1 MRSFLKGQQGSTVF
15 ILGISVLFLL
25 LICLY
30 PFLTLFGKITF
41 PMPAGVFDLKYFL
54 KIFDNKTTLLAIKN
68 TVSISLGTAFL
79 STLMALPLSWLLT
92 RTNVPGANKL
102 RSWFCLPYAIPPY
115 IGAIAW
121 IYLANPTTGILNIWL
136 GQGTIN
142 IYTYGGLIWV
152 MSCFFYT
159 FILLSLLA
167 ALDRMDPSLEEA
179 ARLSGAGPLRVF
191 FQITVP
197 IIMPALLS
205 GVLLVILAAAASFG
219 VPAMIGNPASIY
231 LVTTRIYTFMKMGSV
246 SGTYTAGALSIILLV
261 LAVIVLWANQRLM
274 SKGHFKTVGGKT
286 SRPSLIDLGALR
298 FPMLFAMGLSFLVIF
313 ILPLG
318 GILVTALSKVQGSLT
333 LDNMGFQNFYKI
345 FFETDE
351 TPRALWNSTK
361 LAFWAATIA
370 VTFGMILSY
379 IVQKTKIKGRGVV
392 EILASLPY
400 ATPGT
405 VLAFAFILT
414 FSSGILGFSVPLY
427 NTIYLIAMAYIAKY
441 LNFALRTCGD
451 GFGQIDDVLAEAAR
465 VSGASWLTTMRTIW
479 FPLMKPALV
488 ASWFLVFMPCFSELT
503 MTILLSGPGLE
514 TLGTLIFQLQEYADA
529 SGGGSA
535 VLALITIAIVA
546 IINFTV
552 KTVSKGKYGL

>member
-1 MRSFLKGQQGSTVF
+1 MLKKLNSTNL
-15 ILGISVLFLL
+15 ILGLSVIFLL

-30 PFLTLFGKITF
+30 PFLTLFGKISF
-41 PMPAGVFDLKYFL
+41 PLPKGEFDLKYYL
-54 KIFDNKTTLLAIKN
+54 EIFDNKTTLLALKN
-68 TVSISLGTAFL
+68 TVIISVGTALL

-92 RTNVPGANKL
+92 RTNIPGANRL

-121 IYLANPTTGILNIWL
+121 IYLGNPTTGLLNLFL
-136 GQGTIN
+136 GEGFIN

-159 FILLSLLA
+159 FVLLSLLA

-179 ARLSGAGPLRVF
+179 ARLSGAGPIRVF

-197 IIMPALLS
+197 IILPALLS
-205 GVLLVILAAAASFG
+205 GILLVLLAASASFG

-231 LVTTRIYTFMKMGSV
+231 LVTTRIYTFMKMGSIG
-246 SGTYTAGALSIILLV
+246 GTYTAGALSIVLLV
-261 LAVIVLWANQRLM
+261 LAIIVLFLNQRIM

-286 SRPSLIDLGALR
+286 SRPSLIDLGAWK
-298 FPMLFAMGLSFLVIF
+298 
-313 ILPLG
+313 LPLLVFLG
-318 GILVTALSKVQGSLT
+318 MSFFVLFLLPLFGVFVTALSKVQGSFS
-333 LDNMGFQNFYKI
+333 LDNFGLQNFQKI
-345 FFETDE
+345 LFETDE

-361 LAFWAATIA
+361 LAFWVATIA
-370 VTFGMILSY
+370 VIFGMILSY
-379 IVQKTKIKGRGVV
+379 IVQKTKIKGRGIVD
-392 EILASLPY
+392 ILASLPY

-414 FSSGILGFSVPLY
+414 FSSGILGFRIPLY
-427 NTIYLIAMAYIAKY
+427 NTIYLIGMAYIAKY
-441 LNFALRTCGD
+441 LNFTLRTCSD

-465 VSGASWLTTMRTIW
+465 VSGASWLTTMKTIW

-488 ASWFLVFMPCFSELT
+488 ASWFLVFMPAFSELT

-535 VLALITIAIVA
+535 VLALITIFIVA
-546 IINFTV
+546 FINFLV
-552 KTVSKGKYGL
+552 KTISKGKYGL

>member
-1 MRSFLKGQQGSTVF
+1 MLKKLNSTNL
-15 ILGISVLFLL
+15 ILGLSVIFLL

-30 PFLTLFGKITF
+30 PFLTLFGKISF
-41 PMPAGVFDLKYFL
+41 PLPKGEFDLKYYL
-54 KIFDNKTTLLAIKN
+54 EIFDNKTTLLALKN
-68 TVSISLGTAFL
+68 TVIISVGTALL

-92 RTNVPGANKL
+92 RTNIPGANRL

-121 IYLANPTTGILNIWL
+121 IYLGNPTTGLLNLFL
-136 GQGTIN
+136 GEGFIN

-159 FILLSLLA
+159 FVLLSLLA

-179 ARLSGAGPLRVF
+179 ARLSGAGPIRVF

-197 IIMPALLS
+197 IILPALLS
-205 GVLLVILAAAASFG
+205 GILLVLLAASASFG

-231 LVTTRIYTFMKMGSV
+231 LVTTRIYTFMKMGSLG
-246 SGTYTAGALSIILLV
+246 GTYTAGALSIVLLV
-261 LAVIVLWANQRLM
+261 LAIVVLFLNQRIM

-286 SRPSLIDLGALR
+286 SRPSLIDLGAWK
-298 FPMLFAMGLSFLVIF
+298 
-313 ILPLG
+313 LPLLG
-318 GILVTALSKVQGSLT
+318 FLGMSFFVLFLLPLFGVFVTALSKVQGSFSF
-333 LDNMGFQNFYKI
+333 DNFGLQNFQKI
-345 FFETDE
+345 LFETDE
-351 TPRALWNSTK
+351 TSRALWNSTK
-361 LAFWAATIA
+361 LAFWVATIA
-370 VTFGMILSY
+370 VIFGMILSY
-379 IVQKTKIKGRGVV
+379 IVQKTKIKGRGIVD
-392 EILASLPY
+392 ILASLPY

-414 FSSGILGFSVPLY
+414 FSSGILGFRIPLY
-427 NTIYLIAMAYIAKY
+427 NTIYLIGMAYIAKY
-441 LNFALRTCGD
+441 LNFTLRTCSD

-465 VSGASWLTTMRTIW
+465 VSGASWLTTMKTIW

-488 ASWFLVFMPCFSELT
+488 ASWFLVFMPAFSELT

-535 VLALITIAIVA
+535 VLALITIFIVA
-546 IINFTV
+546 FINFLV
-552 KTVSKGKYGL
+552 KTISKGKYGL